1 MWQRAKAIAREMKQE
16 RDLAAAAATE
26 TTGGKWDT
34 ASVVSLHSWME
45 TNDRQRPPS
54 VSLQSARGVKP
65 ASSKQTMDPEEPDRT
80 PEPPAPGIGDAKEVL
95 RAALQRSPADAAND
109 ITS

>member
-45 TNDRQRPPS
+45 TNDNVHPVCLCKVLAASNPPPRSRP
-54 VSLQSARGVKP
+54 
-65 ASSKQTMDPEEPDRT
+65 
-80 PEPPAPGIGDAKEVL
+80 
-95 RAALQRSPADAAND
+95 
-109 ITS
+109 